1 MDMEHETRIDI
12 RKILVGGL
20 LAWIIQALALMVFRL
35 P

>member
-1 MDMEHETRIDI
+1 MDMEHDTRIDI

-20 LAWIIQALALMVFRL
+20 LAWVIQALAIMVFRL

>member
-1 MDMEHETRIDI
+1 MENETRIGI

-20 LAWIIQALALMVFRL
+20 IAWIIQALAILAFRL